1 MCRVN
6 LVDFLIACYQ
16 PASASVVSL
25 HGRARADSHD
35 RHRSNLRQEM
45 HLKRSLNSRLRQIV
59 HSESSVYS
67 ILHQPASCARHQ
79 HTPTHRDPATL
90 APPRSFHETYAS
102 TDRPSFL
109 SERRLSAARPSQ
121 PSLRLWSARSRA
133 PRRTPHIARTPLV
146 LRVSCRSMR
155 LAGRHEPMSA
165 SLEEWDRIPIAGG

>member
-102 TDRPSFL
+102 TDRPS
-109 SERRLSAARPSQ
+109 ERRSALSAFAAALECAIPCTSTHAAH
-121 PSLRLWSARSRA
+121 SSY
-133 PRRTPHIARTPLV
+133 PLG
-146 LRVSCRSMR
+146 
-155 LAGRHEPMSA
+155 LAGLVPVNASGRSA
-165 SLEEWDRIPIAGG
+165 